1 MGRRGRPRS
10 VSQGVRCL
18 EHPSSHVISKG
29 KRRLASGVL
38 VRRFT
43 CTPAIGSAHDFSVH
57 VSENGVPPVLV
68 WSPPPS
74 CPRHPDSHVIRW
86 GTYASGTPKRR
97 QRYRCVPD
105 EGAPH
110 CFAPP
115 LPRDHVH
122 EGEDHCE
129 ACEDLTRVHNGDAA
143 VARRHGW
150 SSHIVARGLEQLS
163 AGATYADVSR
173 WARSVTGTNRTRGG
187 DRQAT
192 AEPEDDPQDRHP
204 GEVDQADVEPA
215 EGGGTTTAG
224 KGMSPGAKEA
234 RNTWHISADW
244 VEAFSPVVYEPVNT
258 RLSEWA
264 LSERERLDGLIAD
277 GRPLP
282 RPQVVLVDDV
292 PVYGQDLNERRKRKD
307 YGYFILVVAEMHW
320 PDPPGGT
327 TAAAEGRPVAKLR
340 LVRAMAKSNTAAWR
354 IVFDELGYAPDFIVA
369 DAGTGI
375 AAAIRSHFDPT
386 LTKFIPSLW
395 HLHQAVLEALLRLK
409 GARADDG
416 KLVSDLD
423 RHLRRLGRHS
433 GVLADTEAWSQWWD
447 DLLQLLA
454 SRNLPTDQVR
464 KKRASYEAPLAAVL
478 PAVAAHPGIP
488 VSSGGLETLIAKYVK
503 PLLAMRRTAFANIE
517 RTNLLMDLVVAR
529 QHGAFDNL
537 NEVARLLRS
546 DSQEHGGYTVTLRAI
561 SDPRPPQGS
570 YSSLRDLSLL
580 DRIAAERG
588 LL

>member
-1 MGRRGRPRS
+1 M
-10 VSQGVRCL
+10 
-18 EHPSSHVISKG
+18 
-29 KRRLASGVL
+29 
-38 VRRFT
+38 
-43 CTPAIGSAHDFSVH
+43 
-57 VSENGVPPVLV
+57 
-68 WSPPPS
+68 
-74 CPRHPDSHVIRW
+74 
-86 GTYASGTPKRR
+86 
-97 QRYRCVPD
+97 
-105 EGAPH
+105 
-110 CFAPP
+110 
-115 LPRDHVH
+115 
-122 EGEDHCE
+122 
-129 ACEDLTRVHNGDAA
+129 HNGDAA